1 MQTILS
7 YPWLKQ
13 CSIISES
20 PNTKMVKIS
29 NTKLL
34 LFAGREGQ
42 AQLWKEKAARETASA
57 PAHAV
62 ASAPAQAV
70 ASAPAQ
76 AVIRG
81 EATLPFGAEDAGLAI
96 VPWMPMTIETTD
108 THPGIAKTGL
118 GLLQPQYV
126 CMKCDLEVN
135 PLKATQKGPQKW
147 LCGKSNYK
155 HVKLH
160 RLFGHWPN
168 PRI

>member
-7 YPWLKQ
+7 APWLKQ

-20 PNTKMVKIS
+20 PNTKMVNFSK
-29 NTKLL
+29 TKEL
-34 LFAGREGQ
+34 LFSGRAGQ
-42 AQLWKEKAARETASA
+42 AQLWKEKAAREA
-57 PAHAV
+57 

-81 EATLPFGAEDAGLAI
+81 EETLPFSAEDAGFAI

-118 GLLQPQYV
+118 SLLPPQYV

-135 PLKATQKGPQKW
+135 PLKCTQKGPQKW
-147 LCGKSNYK
+147 LCGKCNYK
-155 HVKLH
+155 GVKCY
-160 RLFGHWPN
+160 RLFGHWP
-168 PRI
+168 IEAFKGID